1 MSTLN
6 PNPSQPDSSQSNPSQ
21 PTKRKVDPRG
31 VFLLLIMIA
40 VAGYLIAIHHTPGLK
55 ETNTMNKTSVITNT
69 STILN
74 GSIPGLQ
81 NVMAINFNLTNSMQE
96 NELIVSKNGEIYLQ
110 ISGYFNQFPNSY
122 PMSLNGKPF
131 IIYMEITVY
140 NGSSSKNVFLPVF
153 MSVVTTERN

>member
-1 MSTLN
+1 MSTPN
-6 PNPSQPDSSQSNPSQ
+6 PSPSQPDSSQSSPSQ
-21 PTKRKVDPRG
+21 PTKKKIDPRG
-31 VFLLLIMIA
+31 IFLLLIMIM
-40 VAGYLIAIHHTPGLK
+40 VAGYLIAIHHTPSLVK
-55 ETNTMNKTSVITNT
+55 TNTLNKTNVLTNT
-69 STILN
+69 SAILN

-122 PMSLNGKPF
+122 PKSLYGKPF

-140 NGSSSKNVFLPVF
+140 KRYTS
-153 MSVVTTERN
+153 